1 MLRNI
6 AVLMV
11 NCRY

>member
-6 AVLMV
+6 AGP
-11 NCRY
+11 

>member
-6 AVLMV
+6 AKL
-11 NCRY
+11 NIA

>member
-6 AVLMV
+6 D
-11 NCRY
+11 

>member
-6 AVLMV
+6 A
-11 NCRY
+11 